1 MKTIP
6 ASARIIIPFGQSL
19 PARFKLAH
27 PDLQELALPAGLA
40 SNGPVLLC
48 GENILLPSAGHP
60 RFRYG
65 CCAYVV
71 AEGGRK
77 ALPVIGCR
85 AWFQAPLPAK
95 PHTHPVWTDLG
106 GGLMEAVLRLSEAAF
121 DLHGAVAAARS
132 WMNRRHADVAT
143 FQGCAVLTGRD
154 AHVLCAALPEGR
166 PTQGAL
172 ATVAQL
178 GTFPVRSET
187 GLRMA
192 A

>member
-6 ASARIIIPFGQSL
+6 ASARTIIPFGQSL

-27 PDLQELALPAGLA
+27 PGLHELVLPSGLGTT
-40 SNGPVLLC
+40 GPLLLC
-48 GENILLPSAGHP
+48 GENILLPSAGDA
-60 RFRYG
+60 RMRYG

-71 AEGGRK
+71 ADGGRK

-95 PHTHPVWTDLG
+95 PHTHPVWSDLG
-106 GGLMEAVLRLSEAAF
+106 GGLMEAVLRISEAAF
-121 DLHGAVAAARS
+121 DLSGAVTAARS
-132 WMNRRHADVAT
+132 WMSRRHADVAS
-143 FQGCAVLTGRD
+143 FQGSAVLTGRE

-166 PTQGAL
+166 PTQGAVT
-172 ATVAQL
+172 TVAQL
-178 GTFPVRSET
+178 ATFPVRSEM
-187 GLRMA
+187 GLLMA